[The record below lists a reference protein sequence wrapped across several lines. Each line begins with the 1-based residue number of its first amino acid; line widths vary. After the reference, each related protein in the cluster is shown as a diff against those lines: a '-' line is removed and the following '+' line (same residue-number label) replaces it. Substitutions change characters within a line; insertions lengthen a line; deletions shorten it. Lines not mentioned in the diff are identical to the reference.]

1 MSPDPRAWIAA
12 LRASHD
18 RLAGLTAAMTDAEL
32 AQQSY
37 ASEWTVAQVL
47 SHLGSGAQISRRWL
61 AGALDGS
68 QAPDPASFPEIWAA
82 WDAKTA
88 GQKAQDCLAE
98 NQAHISRLESLTDA
112 ELASIR
118 LQLFGM
124 DLDAAG
130 LVGLR
135 LAEHAVH
142 TWDVAVA
149 LDPAATVTGGAVTL
163 LVPGIP
169 QFVGW
174 MAKPAGEEFSLRLRA
189 ADAGVDWLLE
199 VGDTVT
205 MSNWPAEG
213 AGKPAGEIVLP
224 AEALLRLVYGRL
236 DRGHTPP
243 MRITGDADL
252 DRVRA
257 VFPGF

>member
-12 LRASHD
+12 LRASHS
-18 RLAGLTAAMTDAEL
+18 RLASLTAAMTDSEL

-37 ASEWTVAQVL
+37 ASEWTITQVL
-47 SHLGSGAQISRRWL
+47 SHLGSGAQISRMWL

-68 QAPDPASFPEIWAA
+68 GAPDPASFPEIWAA

-88 GQKAQDCLAE
+88 GEKAQDCLAE
-98 NQAHISRLESLTDA
+98 NEAHISRLESLTDA

-124 DLDAAG
+124 DLDAAR

-149 LDPAATVTGGAVTL
+149 LDPQATVDADAVAL
-163 LVPGIP
+163 LLPGLA

-174 MAKPAGEEFSLRLRA
+174 AAKPAGEDFSLRLRA
-189 ADAGVDWLLE
+189 ADADVDWLLE
-199 VGDTVT
+199 VTDAVT
-205 MSNWPAEG
+205 MSAWPG
-213 AGKPAGEIVLP
+213 GGKLVGEIVLP

-243 MRITGDADL
+243 AQITGDADL